1 MLHSAIATDL
11 KKEHTALPDAL
22 VALCAKS
29 PLISPPRDWHVLE
42 VIIRTLERRL
52 HGFALLLLLKLTISQ
67 ALRAVVPEL
76 PLAVHDQ
83 RRRHNPRHLHS
94 ESFLRCED
102 KQ

>member
-1 MLHSAIATDL
+1 MCQ
-11 KKEHTALPDAL
+11 
-22 VALCAKS
+22 V

-94 ESFLRCED
+94 EFFFCDARISNESNRMKTEICRFKFR
-102 KQ
+102 Q